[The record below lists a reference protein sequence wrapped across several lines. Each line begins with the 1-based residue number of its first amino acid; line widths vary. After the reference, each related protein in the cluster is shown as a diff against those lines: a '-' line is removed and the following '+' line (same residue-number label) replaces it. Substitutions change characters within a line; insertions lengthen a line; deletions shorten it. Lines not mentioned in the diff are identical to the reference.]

1 MNHSSQLID
10 YQVKVSIETFPTLPI
25 LRFEEGGGGGGG
37 LNMHSTLCINCLSLL
52 RLLSPASR
60 TYFENTHTNHSVIVF
75 HSNQRSAPGLVV
87 KVHGV
92 RFVLVKPD
100 FTLNVR
106 VISRVRMHAYDN
118 LIVVVIV

>member
-1 MNHSSQLID
+1 
-10 YQVKVSIETFPTLPI
+10 
-25 LRFEEGGGGGGG
+25 
-37 LNMHSTLCINCLSLL
+37 MHSTLCRNCLFLL
-52 RLLSPASR
+52 KLLSPASR
-60 TYFENTHTNHSVIVF
+60 TYFENTHMNHSVIVF
-75 HSNQRSAPGLVV
+75 YSNQRSAPGLVV

-106 VISRVRMHAYDN
+106 VISQVRIHAYDN

>member
-1 MNHSSQLID
+1 MNHISQLID

-25 LRFEEGGGGGGG
+25 LRFEGGGGRGVE
-37 LNMHSTLCINCLSLL
+37 HASTLCRNCLFFLKL
-52 RLLSPASR
+52 PSPASR
-60 TYFENTHTNHSVIVF
+60 TYFENTHINHSVIVF
-75 HSNQRSAPGLVV
+75 YSNQRSAPGLVV

-106 VISRVRMHAYDN
+106 VISQVRIRACDN
-118 LIVVVIV
+118 LIVVEIV